1 MIVQSFLE
9 VTGSGKSLVGEGLF
23 HQRWLRIRERTKP
36 KLVHVPVPMTRI
48 NGDIRSNLSATGHA
62 EKTPGDSRIPSS
74 LRSHLCDHKLAT
86 KLRFLTNKLLCSKFS
101 KTRAK

>member
-1 MIVQSFLE
+1 MADDRSVVSR
-9 VTGSGKSLVGEGLF
+9 GD
-23 HQRWLRIRERTKP
+23 RIRKKP
-36 KLVHVPVPMTRI
+36 RGRRPLPPKVAANQGEDKAQVPMTRI